1 MSNLHR
7 QYVSFLP
14 ETLSTRLATVEALQ
28 ITGSLIDSVSIRH
41 QIVNL
46 VAQSPRFSSLTL
58 NSTLQITEDMLIR
71 LFAGSEGS
79 LRHVDLSYCYHVGS
93 DAIMALVAH
102 HPNLSTLNVSH
113 TCITDEGLLSLHNL
127 QHLTDL
133 SLEGCYNLTRPLM
146 AHFLQHNLPPRLSR
160 LNLSYLF
167 SVQGEWLASL
177 NSVKLERLD
186 LRHVEHI
193 TKKDVRRL
201 SERWGQGCEVL
212 STARLE
218 SDDEN
223 GWRQYID
230 EIIHAEVL

>member
-1 MSNLHR
+1 
-7 QYVSFLP
+7 
-14 ETLSTRLATVEALQ
+14 
-28 ITGSLIDSVSIRH
+28 
-41 QIVNL
+41 
-46 VAQSPRFSSLTL
+46 
-58 NSTLQITEDMLIR
+58 
-71 LFAGSEGS
+71 
-79 LRHVDLSYCYHVGS
+79 
-93 DAIMALVAH
+93 
-102 HPNLSTLNVSH
+102 
-113 TCITDEGLLSLHNL
+113 
-127 QHLTDL
+127 
-133 SLEGCYNLTRPLM
+133 LM

-223 GWRQYID
+223 GWRQYIN